1 MSVTGKSPES
11 LPASRCHCGALR
23 GASRRVTQLYDQAL
37 APVGLRITQY
47 PVLAWLAGSGP
58 MTMSVLAACMVMDR
72 ATLGHNLRPLEA
84 SGLVRIAT
92 GLDRRSRVVTLT
104 DAGRERFT
112 QARPHWRAAQRAFE
126 AAFGEADSAA
136 LRTALTRLAGIDF
149 CLPESAKPESAAE

>member
-1 MSVTGKSPES
+1 
-11 LPASRCHCGALR
+11 
-23 GASRRVTQLYDQAL
+23 
-37 APVGLRITQY
+37 
-47 PVLAWLAGSGP
+47 

-84 SGLVRIAT
+84 SGLVRIAI

-104 DAGRERFT
+104 DAGREKFT
-112 QARPHWRAAQRAFE
+112 QARPHWRVAQRAFE

-149 CLPESAKPESAAE
+149 CLPEGAQPS